1 MRKSSN
7 PFIIQEPLVS
17 PGCTRAVTTT
27 ARFTHED
34 VKGRCAWVCVCEKG
48 DVLLQKAVKFS

>member
-7 PFIIQEPLVS
+7 PFIIQELLVS

-27 ARFTHED
+27 ARFED
-34 VKGRCAWVCVCEKG
+34 KRRGCVCECVCVCEEG
-48 DVLLQKAVKFS
+48 TLLVAKVVKFS